1 MPYFSQRLRVFD
13 GGVVA
18 GRYDLVVVGTGF
30 AGSFFLLRYLERAPK
45 NASVLVLDRG
55 RNDTKAWQ
63 LQHRLTSSIDP
74 AEVYTNTTPKAHVWL
89 TSPGFG
95 GNSKCWFG
103 VTMRMMPADFAMHTR
118 YGVGIDW
125 PLSYGDLEA
134 HYDTVEQVMLVSGPA
149 DSPMPRSRAFPLPP
163 HRMSIPDELLKKKF
177 PDKWFHPATARA
189 SVPNGQR
196 GVCCASG
203 ICSLCPVDAKF
214 TIQNGLAWI
223 YQDPRVTLQLESEVQ
238 AVDVQA
244 GVARGVEYIQG
255 GRTQRADSDI
265 VALAASALFNPQ
277 LMLRSGITHRLLGR
291 RLHEQLSM
299 SVCVDLAG
307 VKAYNGSTI
316 ISGNGYLFYDG
327 DHRRDHAACMIET
340 WTSPFNNQKGALR
353 AEQGRWNERQY
364 FEFIF
369 DDLPRDDNMV
379 SVDTANPRLAQT
391 AFHGY
396 SDYARR
402 GAARIPQMLD
412 KMSEALPIERTISV
426 SETVALGH
434 IQGTTVMGSNPE
446 DSIIDRNLVHHQIR
460 NLLVL
465 GSGAFPTATP
475 VSPTLTLSAMS
486 LLAADNL
493 LNKGS

>member
-1 MPYFSQRLRVFD
+1 
-13 GGVVA
+13 VA
-18 GRYDLVVVGTGF
+18 GRYDLIIVGTGF

-55 RNDTKAWQ
+55 RDDSKAWQ
-63 LQHRLTSSIDP
+63 LQNRLTSSIDP
-74 AEVYTNTTPKAHVWL
+74 SEVYSNATPKNHLWL

-103 VTMRMMPADFAMHTR
+103 VTMRMMPNDFSLQTR
-118 YGVGIDW
+118 YGVGTDW
-125 PLSYGDLEA
+125 PLTYSDLET
-134 HYDTVEQVMLVSGPA
+134 HYDTVEQVMLVSGPP
-149 DSPMPRSRAFPLPP
+149 DSPMPRSRPFPLPP
-163 HRMSIPDELLKKKF
+163 HRLSIPDELLKRKF
-177 PDKWFHPATARA
+177 PDQWFHPATARA
-189 SVPNGQR
+189 SVATGQR

-214 TIQNGLAWI
+214 TIQNGLAQV
-223 YQDPRVTLQLESEVQ
+223 YQDPRVALQLESEVQ

-244 GVARGVEYIQG
+244 GVARGVEYVRG
-255 GRTQRADSDI
+255 VRAERAEADV
-265 VALAASALFNPQ
+265 VALAASALFNPPI
-277 LMLRSGITHRLLGR
+277 MLRSGIAHRLLGR

-353 AEQGRWNERQY
+353 AEQGRWNERQF

-379 SVDTANPRLAQT
+379 TVDAANPRLAQT
-391 AFHGY
+391 TFNGY

-402 GAARIPQMLD
+402 GAARIPQMLN

-434 IQGTTVMGSNPE
+434 IQGTTVMGANPA
-446 DSIIDRNLVHHQIR
+446 DSVIDRHLVHHQIR

-475 VSPTLTLSAMS
+475 ISPTLTLSAMS
-486 LLAADNL
+486 LWAADNL
-493 LNKGS
+493 MNKGG